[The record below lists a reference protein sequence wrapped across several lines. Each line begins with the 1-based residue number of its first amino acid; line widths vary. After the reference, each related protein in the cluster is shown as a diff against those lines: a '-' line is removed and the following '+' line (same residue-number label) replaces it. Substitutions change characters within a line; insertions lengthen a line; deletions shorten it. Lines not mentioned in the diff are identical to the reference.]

1 MKVSLAFSGH
11 KGLLGPPGT
20 GVLYVSKRVD
30 LDSLREGGAVL
41 DSVFDIKVRTGL
53 HCAPVAHKTLGTY
66 PLGTIRLSPGY
77 FNTLEEVELTLQAID
92 RIARTTPP
100 KVKNLQMSQKK
111 GGRLKVLK
119 SRNVS

>member
-1 MKVSLAFSGH
+1 VSLYTP
-11 KGLLGPPGT
+11 KDRYGLAPVISFNIERYEPGE
-20 GVLYVSKRVD
+20 V
-30 LDSLREGGAVL
+30 GAVL
-41 DSVFDIKVRTGL
+41 DHVFDIKVRTGL

-100 KVKNLQMSQKK
+100 NDKNLQMNQKK
-111 GGRLKVLK
+111 GG
-119 SRNVS
+119 